1 MSYHEKLRKLR
12 LERGLSF
19 REVER
24 ATGVS
29 FASISTIERKMN
41 QNVKVQNIVILAR
54 FYGVSLDWLFE
65 EDFC

>member
-41 QNVKVQNIVILAR
+41 QNVKVQNIVVLAR

-65 EDFC
+65 EDF